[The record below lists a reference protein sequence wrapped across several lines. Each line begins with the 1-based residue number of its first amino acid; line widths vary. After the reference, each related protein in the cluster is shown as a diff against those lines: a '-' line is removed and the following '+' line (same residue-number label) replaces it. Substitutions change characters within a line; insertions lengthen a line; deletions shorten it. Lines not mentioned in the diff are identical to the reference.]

1 MPGTAVGKRTVY
13 RLLVVLADAAR
24 ELVAARTTPSPPSV
38 PDLAGAAPARA
49 ARPQLADPLPRD
61 APTSQHGDIAC
72 VVTAASGAVTAEVE
86 EAGTDLWD
94 LSADPSIARFLVGCV
109 GHGELFVALIAQTT
123 SGRLAEIALGTLANI
138 AANPALGLA
147 ISNQAPSLM
156 CVCSDASP

>member
-24 ELVAARTTPSPPSV
+24 KLVAARTTPSPLHPSV
-38 PDLAGAAPARA
+38 PDLARA

-72 VVTAASGAVTAEVE
+72 AVTAASGAVTAEVE

-109 GHGELFVALIAQTT
+109 GHGELFVALITQTT